1 MAIVYITIPLPI
13 QELQWVIDSIKTPLD
28 FVWRSSTLILQG
40 ICPEGEYG
48 PGRLG
53 ADQFSILGT
62 YSRKAIKSEKGITIQ
77 FGQQSSNYS
86 GNRWTEPTQVL

>member
-13 QELQWVIDSIKTPLD
+13 QELQWVIDRIKTPIGLC
-28 FVWRSSTLILQG
+28 VILQG
-40 ICPEGEYG
+40 ICPEGGYG
-48 PGRLG
+48 PGHLG

>member
-13 QELQWVIDSIKTPLD
+13 QEHQWVIDSIKTPLN
-28 FVWRSSTLILQG
+28 FVWRSSILILQG

-62 YSRKAIKSEKGITIQ
+62 YPGNKAIKSEIGIT
-77 FGQQSSNYS
+77 
-86 GNRWTEPTQVL
+86 T